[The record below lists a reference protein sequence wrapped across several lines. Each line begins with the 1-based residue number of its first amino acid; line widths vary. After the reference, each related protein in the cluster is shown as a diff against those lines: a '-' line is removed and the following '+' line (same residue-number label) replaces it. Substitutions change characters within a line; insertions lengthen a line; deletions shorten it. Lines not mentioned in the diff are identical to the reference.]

1 MSTPES
7 TKRRAVLANCSSQL
21 PAAEDR
27 DEVVAAAH
35 HCDGDTRTLE
45 PQDLPRNA
53 GVELARSLVREARG
67 IDVDE
72 RGRVPL
78 ESALCEPLGQARTEA
93 GGGPGERER
102 APRRARLVAQERG
115 DGTRPVGLDRGKHLE
130 RTRPVSVERVDT

>member
-27 DEVVAAAH
+27 DEVVAAAQ

-53 GVELARSLVREARG
+53 GLELARSLVREARG

-93 GGGPGERER
+93 RGDHGELEGAARPARLLGPGRGGG
-102 APRRARLVAQERG
+102 A
-115 DGTRPVGLDRGKHLE
+115 RPVR
-130 RTRPVSVERVDT
+130 R